1 MRLSDSSVASGLGRP
16 RSRSIDG
23 AVLATTLRHLAR
35 DGLAGLSIAA
45 VAADAGT
52 TRPAVYRRWSS
63 KEALAVAAVAHLA
76 ETDPPPAPTGE
87 PFADLVAEL
96 EHFRQCITVAG
107 ALPLAGLMLT
117 DGVSREVREAY
128 ERLVVAPRRG
138 RLRAYLNEAVACG
151 LLSPQ
156 SDLDVAGSCFTG
168 SWYAFGVARRTPP
181 DDWARRTVVLV
192 WTGCGGRLD

>member
-1 MRLSDSSVASGLGRP
+1 M
-16 RSRSIDG
+16 
-23 AVLATTLRHLAR
+23 LATTLRHLAR

-96 EHFRQCITVAG
+96 EHFPAVHH
-107 ALPLAGLMLT
+107 
-117 DGVSREVREAY
+117 
-128 ERLVVAPRRG
+128 RG
-138 RLRAYLNEAVACG
+138 RCA
-151 LLSPQ
+151 SPGRT
-156 SDLDVAGSCFTG
+156 DADGRGEPRGS
-168 SWYAFGVARRTPP
+168 
-181 DDWARRTVVLV
+181 
-192 WTGCGGRLD
+192 